1 MKKQRLELGLGLP
14 VEAHECEACV
24 GRLVQV
30 LASKPGILSAHV
42 ERGHAEGARL
52 CLHYD
57 PSIHRIGEIRR
68 LVAVAGADLR
78 SRYEHLSIPLAGLRH
93 KRQARLVEGVFAE
106 RPGVLYAAVSLGTG
120 TLYVDFDP
128 TVTSRAVLLESA
140 AKAGVATWDEPSVP
154 AEATRA
160 REEHEPSG
168 PFGERSELIFSVA
181 CGAFTAAGWVAGK
194 MAAPGPVSTGL
205 FVTAY
210 LLGSWFTWKEVVV
223 ALRARRFEIDFL
235 MLLAAA
241 GAAVLG
247 DWVEG
252 ALLLFLFSLGHALE
266 GFAMGRARN
275 AIAALARLAPSTA
288 LRVDPQGSETEVP
301 VSALRVDD
309 RVLIKPNTRIPVD
322 GFVVQGTSAVNQAPI
337 TGESLPT
344 DKRPVDDAE
353 AARKRPGAIAAEHRV
368 FAGTINGPGA
378 LTVIVTRLA
387 ADSTLAR
394 VVRMVAEAETQKGPT
409 QRFTD
414 SFERIFV
421 PVILGGVALLLL
433 AGVVVDEPFS
443 RTFYRAMAVL
453 VAASPCALAIATPS
467 AVLSGVARAA
477 RGGVLVKG
485 GAHLESLGVVTVM
498 AFDKTGT
505 LTEGRPRLTDV
516 LPAEGANSAELLR
529 ISVAVERRSDHPLA
543 AAIVDGGTAR
553 LPPGATTPDVGDV
566 QAIVGLGIRARV
578 GDEDVL
584 VGSARLVERAIDL
597 PAAVKADVAQL
608 ESQGRTTMVVLAGI
622 RVLGVLG
629 VMDTPR
635 ATAREVIDKL
645 RRMGVE
651 RTIMLT
657 GDNQAVADAV
667 ARAGW
672 HSGGPRGPPPGG
684 QGRSRGPD
692 RSLWSCGRDGRRRRE
707 RRAGDGQRDR
717 RRRHGGRGIRRGAGD
732 SGRGADGGRRERAPL
747 RRGAEPRGEEGHP
760 PEPVGQPRHG
770 GLPHPGDD
778 LRLGWDRARRG
789 PARGLDAGRGR
800 ERVAPAGLQGRASQ
814 MSKKGQSVR
823 RNRAPSGAAEAMA
836 RLGEAGQKSFT
847 RRKAIIEAFFEATE
861 GLTAPD
867 LCERVRVHGR
877 PVSLATVQLTLRRLV
892 EHGLADVHRR
902 ARDLARFSPVTS
914 GPGDGR
920 LVCVACRSATPFSDT
935 RVELLHAEIAGA
947 RGFAVRGH
955 KLEVYGLCA
964 PCRGAGAK

>member
-353 AARKRPGAIAAEHRV
+353 AAMKRPGAIAAEHRV

-667 ARAGW
+667 AT
-672 HSGGPRGPPPGG
+672 
-684 QGRSRGPD
+684 QV
-692 RSLWSCGRDGRRRRE
+692 
-707 RRAGDGQRDR
+707 
-717 RRRHGGRGIRRGAGD
+717 GIQEA
-732 SGRGADGGRRERAPL
+732 
-747 RRGAEPRGEEGHP
+747 
-760 PEPVGQPRHG
+760 HG
-770 GLPHPGDD
+770 GLLPEDKVD
-778 LRLGWDRARRG
+778 LVARI
-789 PARGLDAGRGR
+789 AR
-800 ERVAPAGLQGRASQ
+800 
-814 MSKKGQSVR
+814 
-823 RNRAPSGAAEAMA
+823 SGAAVAMVGDGVNDAPAMA
-836 RLGEAGQKSFT
+836 S
-847 RRKAIIEAFFEATE
+847 
-861 GLTAPD
+861 
-867 LCERVRVHGR
+867 
-877 PVSLATVQLTLRRLV
+877 ATVGVAMGAGGSDVALETADVALMADDVSGLPFAVGLSRAARRVIRQNLWASLGMV
-892 EHGLADVHRR
+892 AFLIPATISGWAGIGLAVALHEGSTLVVVANALRLLAYRDER
-902 ARDLARFSPVTS
+902 AT
-914 GPGDGR
+914 
-920 LVCVACRSATPFSDT
+920 
-935 RVELLHAEIAGA
+935 
-947 RGFAVRGH
+947 
-955 KLEVYGLCA
+955 
-964 PCRGAGAK
+964 